1 MASDDAKPASPAAA
15 DPPADDAKDNSE
27 PETKADAEPEVEKKQ
42 QEEEKTPQQPERKR
56 GRRKKG
62 EAEAGKKTPPSKKL
76 TPGIER
82 PSRERKTVERYS
94 ELAPRVT
101 PVKKSPAILQGSG
114 TKLKDIPNVS
124 FKLSKR
130 KVDENLQ
137 SLHTLMY
144 GKKSNVR
151 HLQAHFLKRNIS
163 QFSGFVWT
171 DNQEKHR
178 NRIKEKLDKFN
189 KEKLLD
195 FCEILDIHVSKAT
208 TKKEEV
214 SAKLLEFLE
223 SPCITRDV
231 VLTDD
236 KFFTHLCLLLQK
248 KRRWRSKGNA
258 QATSE
263 GATSDKKR
271 KRGQKEAA
279 EVGKENDA
287 EDEAG
292 SGSEDASMGEADG
305 GSEANDAV
313 SDEES
318 DEPPK
323 KKSTDVKQVKK
334 EAESKAKEKDTP
346 KKPSTKPAKGASKPS
361 EDTKD
366 IKKVG
371 RRAKSSKENDV
382 PVDSNKTNKKVSKSK
397 KDEAQNSKAS
407 TKDGAKLSNKNKG
420 NRSVLSYA
428 VSLIDLFALI
438 YTNKYL
444 SDFVLMHCCI
454 AIILVLT
461 KPATRAGKGKGG
473 ADAGSAPTTEQ
484 LHAVVSTILKEV
496 DFNTATL
503 ADILRQLGTHFN
515 MDLMDRK
522 AEVKRIIEEVINSM
536 SDDEDGDD
544 NSEDEAE
551 GNGKAE
557 NSKDGPKGGEEK

>member
-144 GKKSNVR
+144 GKKSN
-151 HLQAHFLKRNIS
+151 AHFLKRNIS

-236 KFFTHLCLLLQK
+236 KK

-420 NRSVLSYA
+420 
-428 VSLIDLFALI
+428 
-438 YTNKYL
+438 
-444 SDFVLMHCCI
+444 
-454 AIILVLT
+454 
-461 KPATRAGKGKGG
+461 KGKGG

>member
-42 QEEEKTPQQPERKR
+42 EVEKTPQQPEKKR

-114 TKLKDIPNVS
+114 TKLKDIPNGDGHWVTAMWQVAVS
-124 FKLSKR
+124 RVWGFTGWESLGALGN
-130 KVDENLQ
+130 KVGVQIWSMVSGAGSPD
-137 SLHTLMY
+137 
-144 GKKSNVR
+144 V
-151 HLQAHFLKRNIS
+151 AHFLKRNIS

-236 KFFTHLCLLLQK
+236 KK

-263 GATSDKKR
+263 GASSDKKR
-271 KRGQKEAA
+271 KRGQKEAT
-279 EVGKENDA
+279 EVEKENDA

-323 KKSTDVKQVKK
+323 KKSTNVKQVKK

-397 KDEAQNSKAS
+397 KDEAQNSKAV
-407 TKDGAKLSNKNKG
+407 TKDGAKLSNNKNK
-420 NRSVLSYA
+420 
-428 VSLIDLFALI
+428 
-438 YTNKYL
+438 
-444 SDFVLMHCCI
+444 
-454 AIILVLT
+454 VLT
-461 KPATRAGKGKGG
+461 KFVTQLVSEKGKGS

-536 SDDEDGDD
+536 SDDEDGDG

-551 GNGKAE
+551 GNGKAD
-557 NSKDGPKGGEEK
+557 NSKDDPKGGEEK